1 VKDSR
6 TKYRSGTDLFASIL
20 QSAGREKSGVGG
32 HARLMY
38 NSFLPYNQI
47 NQYLEELKENTLL
60 KFRPANKKYS
70 ITAKGFEVPG
80 PVQQNG

>member
-1 VKDSR
+1 
-6 TKYRSGTDLFASIL
+6 
-20 QSAGREKSGVGG
+20 
-32 HARLMY
+32 MY

-60 KFRPANKKYS
+60 NFRPANKKYS
-70 ITAKGFEVPG
+70 ITAKGFEVPR